1 MTAILNKLFSG
12 KKRELDMT
20 EGSISGNLLKFAL
33 PLLVGNLF
41 QQLYN
46 MVDTWVIGQTG
57 ENGAYAAVG
66 SVGPIINILIG
77 FFSGLAT
84 GAGVIISQH
93 FGAKN
98 REGVRKAV
106 HTSMVMT
113 LVMGVAFTIIG
124 VTMAPLMLK
133 LMLRDTTS
141 STIYPFAKS
150 YLTIYFSGVIGLML
164 YNMGAGILRAVGD
177 SQRPL
182 FFLIVSAVT
191 NTILDLVFVLGFN
204 WGAAGVAWATII
216 AQWLSAILTMTVLIK
231 SDSWVRLSL
240 KELRCDLEMLKRI
253 IAIGIPS
260 ALQMAL
266 TAFANVFVQSYIG
279 NVNGD
284 QATNLGGWT
293 TYSKVDMFIFLPV
306 QSLSMAATT
315 FVGQN
320 LGMGNVKRA
329 KTGAHLAWL
338 MSTLTSLVIIIGV
351 EIFAKP
357 LAAVFNSD
365 PGVVAAAEELLH
377 LFTPFYLFCSVN
389 QIFSAALRGAGNTR
403 APMII
408 MLSAFIGV
416 RQIYLYV
423 VSTFV
428 SNNLIPVGFGY
439 PVGWMVCA
447 AVMFIY
453 YRCFNFEKANVA
465 AKIVRNVEKSEENS
479 AVLTGND
486 E

>member
-1 MTAILNKLFSG
+1 M
-12 KKRELDMT
+12 
-20 EGSISGNLLKFAL
+20 
-33 PLLVGNLF
+33 
-41 QQLYN
+41 
-46 MVDTWVIGQTG
+46 GQ
-57 ENGAYAAVG
+57 
-66 SVGPIINILIG
+66 
-77 FFSGLAT
+77 
-84 GAGVIISQH
+84 
-93 FGAKN
+93 
-98 REGVRKAV
+98 
-106 HTSMVMT
+106 
-113 LVMGVAFTIIG
+113 
-124 VTMAPLMLK
+124 
-133 LMLRDTTS
+133 
-141 STIYPFAKS
+141 
-150 YLTIYFSGVIGLML
+150 
-164 YNMGAGILRAVGD
+164 
-177 SQRPL
+177 
-182 FFLIVSAVT
+182 
-191 NTILDLVFVLGFN
+191 
-204 WGAAGVAWATII
+204 
-216 AQWLSAILTMTVLIK
+216 AQP
-231 SDSWVRLSL
+231 
-240 KELRCDLEMLKRI
+240 E
-253 IAIGIPS
+253 GIPS
-260 ALQMAL
+260 ALQLAL

-423 VSTFV
+423 MSTFI
-428 SNNLIPVGFGY
+428 SNELLPVGFGY
-439 PVGWMVCA
+439 PVGWMTCA
-447 AVMFIY
+447 ATMLIY
-453 YRCFNFEKANVA
+453 YLRFDFSKVKVA
-465 AKIVRNVEKSEENS
+465 ARSVRINESDGDRPEELQLS
-479 AVLTGND
+479 D
-486 E
+486 K

>member
-1 MTAILNKLFSG
+1 MASIAKSLFSG

-20 EGSISGNLLKFAL
+20 TGSIAGNLLKFAL

-57 ENGAYAAVG
+57 DTGAYAAVG

-84 GAGVIISQH
+84 GAGVIISQN

-98 REGVRKAV
+98 REGVKKAV
-106 HTSMVMT
+106 HTSMAMT
-113 LVMGVAFTIIG
+113 LVMGVLFTIIG
-124 VTMAPLMLK
+124 VTMTPLMLK
-133 LMLRDTTS
+133 LMLRDTAS
-141 STIYPFAKS
+141 NIYPFAKQ

-164 YNMGAGILRAVGD
+164 YNMGSGILRAVGD

-182 FFLIVSAVT
+182 IFLIVSAVT
-191 NTILDLVFVLGFN
+191 NIVLDLVFVMGFD

-216 AQWLSAILTMTVLIK
+216 AQWLSAILTMAVLIK
-231 SDSWVRLSL
+231 NDSWVKFSVKDMRF
-240 KELRCDLEMLKRI
+240 DPEMLRNI
-253 IAIGIPS
+253 VRIGIPS

-320 LGMGNVKRA
+320 LGLGNVKRA
-329 KTGAHLAWL
+329 KDGTHLAWL
-338 MSTLTSLVIIIGV
+338 MSTLTSILIIVTV

-357 LAAVFNSD
+357 LAAIFNPD
-365 PGVVAAAEELLH
+365 PGVVAEAVMLLH
-377 LFTPFYLFCSVN
+377 MITPFYVFCSVN

-408 MLSAFIGV
+408 MLLSFIGV
-416 RQIYLYV
+416 RQIYLFV
-423 VSTFV
+423 MSTFI
-428 SNNLIPVGFGY
+428 SNELLPVGFGY

-447 AVMFIY
+447 ITMLIY
-453 YRCFNFEKANVA
+453 YSRFKFEN
-465 AKIVRNVEKSEENS
+465 AKIAVSKSKD
-479 AVLTGND
+479 A
-486 E
+486 

>member
-1 MTAILNKLFSG
+1 MTQ
-12 KKRELDMT
+12 
-20 EGSISGNLLKFAL
+20 GSISSNLLKFAL

-57 ENGAYAAVG
+57 ETGAYAAVG

-84 GAGVIISQH
+84 GAGVIISQR
-93 FGAKN
+93 FGAKD
-98 REGVRKAV
+98 RDGVRKAV

-124 VTMAPLMLK
+124 VTCAPFMLK
-133 LMLRDTTS
+133 LMLRDTTAS
-141 STIYPFAKS
+141 DIYPFAKS

-182 FFLIVSAVT
+182 LFLIVSAVT
-191 NTILDLVFVLGFN
+191 NTVLDLVFVMGFD

-216 AQWLSAILTMTVLIK
+216 AQWLSAILTMIVLIK
-231 SDSWVRLSL
+231 SDSWVKLNVREL
-240 KELRCDLEMLKRI
+240 KCDMDMLKRI
-253 IAIGIPS
+253 VSIGIPS

-279 NVNGD
+279 GVNGD

-306 QSLSMAATT
+306 QSLAMAATT

-320 LGMGNVKRA
+320 LGSGNVKRA
-329 KTGAHLAWL
+329 KKGTHLAWL
-338 MSTLTSLVIIIGV
+338 MSTLTSLAIIIGV
-351 EIFAKP
+351 EIFAKQ
-357 LAAVFNSD
+357 LSAVFNPD
-365 PGVVAAAEELLH
+365 PGVVAAAEELLR
-377 LFTPFYLFCSVN
+377 LFSPFYLFCSVN
-389 QIFSAALRGAGNTR
+389 QIYSAALRGAGNSR

-416 RQIYLYV
+416 RQIYLYI

-428 SNNLIPVGFGY
+428 SNELIPVGFGY

-447 AVMFIY
+447 VVMFTY
-453 YRCFNFEKANVA
+453 YRCFDFEKANVA
-465 AKIVRNVEKSEENS
+465 AKYVRSNKTESENVEE
-479 AVLTGND
+479 VLEAD

>member
-1 MTAILNKLFSG
+1 
-12 KKRELDMT
+12 MT
-20 EGSISGNLLKFAL
+20 EGGIAGNLLKFAL

-57 ENGAYAAVG
+57 DTGAYAAVG

-93 FGAKN
+93 FGAKD
-98 REGVRKAV
+98 RDGVRKAV

-113 LVMGVAFTIIG
+113 LVLGVLFTIIG
-124 VTMAPLMLK
+124 VAGTPLMLK
-133 LMLRDTTS
+133 LMLRDTS
-141 STIYPFAKS
+141 SNIYPFAKS
-150 YLTIYFSGVIGLML
+150 YLTIYFSGVVGLML

-182 FFLIVSAVT
+182 IFLIVSAVT
-191 NTILDLVFVLGFN
+191 NTVLDLLFVMVFDL
-204 WGAAGVAWATII
+204 GAAGVAWATII
-216 AQWLSAILTMTVLIK
+216 AQWLSAILTVVVLLK
-231 SDSWVRLSL
+231 SDSWVKVEIREL
-240 KELRCDLEMLKRI
+240 KFDKPMLKRI
-253 IAIGIPS
+253 ISIGIPS

-284 QATNLGGWT
+284 QATNLGAWT

-320 LGMGNVKRA
+320 LGIGNVKRA
-329 KTGAHLAWL
+329 KKGALLAWF
-338 MSTLTSLVIIIGV
+338 MSSGASLLIIVLV
-351 EIFAKP
+351 EIFARP
-357 LAAVFNSD
+357 LAAVFNPD
-365 PGVVAAAEELLH
+365 PAVVENAQMLLH
-377 LFTPFYLFCSVN
+377 IITPFYICCSVN
-389 QIFSAALRGAGNTR
+389 QVFSAALRGAGNSH

-408 MLSAFIGV
+408 MLSCFIGV

-423 VSTFV
+423 MSTFI
-428 SNNLIPVGFGY
+428 SNELLHVGFGY
-439 PVGWMVCA
+439 PVGWMACA
-447 AVMFIY
+447 IITIIY
-453 YRCFNFEKANVA
+453 YTHFDFSKSNARVKVA
-465 AKIVRNVEKSEENS
+465 K
-479 AVLTGND
+479 
-486 E
+486 

>member
-1 MTAILNKLFSG
+1 MTGVLNKLFSG

-20 EGSISGNLLKFAL
+20 EGSIMSNLLKFAL

-57 ENGAYAAVG
+57 DTGAYAAVG

-93 FGAKN
+93 FGAKD
-98 REGVRKAV
+98 REGVEKAV
-106 HTSMVMT
+106 HTSIFMT
-113 LVMGVAFTIIG
+113 LILGVAFTIIG
-124 VTMAPLMLK
+124 VTCTPLMLK

-141 STIYPFAKS
+141 DIYPFARS
-150 YLTIYFSGVIGLML
+150 YLTIYFSGVMGLMI

-182 FFLIVSAVT
+182 IFLIVSAVT
-191 NTILDLVFVLGFN
+191 NTVLDLVFVFLFDL
-204 WGAAGVAWATII
+204 GAAGVAWATII
-216 AQWLSAILTMTVLIK
+216 AQWISAVLTVFVLVK
-231 SDSWVRLSL
+231 NDSWVKLKL
-240 KELRCDLEMLKRI
+240 KELKCDRTMLGRI

-320 LGMGNVKRA
+320 LGIGDVKRA
-329 KTGAHLAWL
+329 KKGAFTAWL
-338 MSTLTSLVIIIGV
+338 MSSCTSALIIILV

-357 LAAVFNSD
+357 LASIFNSD
-365 PGVVAAAEELLH
+365 PGVVAEAETLLH
-377 LFTPFYLFCSVN
+377 FITPFYICCSVN
-389 QIFSAALRGAGNTR
+389 QVFSAALRGAGNTR

-408 MLSAFIGV
+408 MLSSFIGV

-423 VSTFV
+423 MSTFI
-428 SNNLIPVGFGY
+428 SNELLPVGFGY

-447 AVMFIY
+447 AATVIY
-453 YRCFNFEKANVA
+453 YRHFDFGKAKVS
-465 AKIVRNVEKSEENS
+465 AKYAKKVVE
-479 AVLTGND
+479 
-486 E
+486 

>member
-1 MTAILNKLFSG
+1 MTAVHKLLLSG

-20 EGSISGNLLKFAL
+20 QGSIIGNLMKFAL

-93 FGAKN
+93 FGAKD
-98 REGVRKAV
+98 RDGVRRAV
-106 HTSMVMT
+106 HTSMAMT
-113 LVMGVAFTIIG
+113 LVMGVLFTIIG

-133 LMLRDTTS
+133 LMLRDTS
-141 STIYPFAKS
+141 SEIFPFAKQ
-150 YLTIYFSGVIGLML
+150 YLTIYFSGVMGLML

-191 NTILDLVFVLGFN
+191 NTLLDLLFVLAFD

-216 AQWLSAILTMTVLIK
+216 AQWLSALLTLFVLIR
-231 SDSWVRLSL
+231 SDSWVQL
-240 KELRCDLEMLKRI
+240 KPRELRCDREMLKRI

-279 NVNGD
+279 SVNGD
-284 QATNLGGWT
+284 QAVNLGGWT
-293 TYSKVDMFIFLPV
+293 TYSKVDAFIFLPV
-306 QSLSMAATT
+306 QSLAMATT
-315 FVGQN
+315 AFVGQN
-320 LGMGNVKRA
+320 LGIGDVKRA
-329 KTGAHLAWL
+329 KTGTLIAWA
-338 MSTLTSLVIIIGV
+338 MSTLTSLLIIITV
-351 EIFAKP
+351 MIFARP
-357 LAAVFNSD
+357 LASLFNPND
-365 PGVVAAAEELLH
+365 GVVDAAVRLLH
-377 LFTPFYLFCSVN
+377 LLTPFYICCSVN
-389 QIFSAALRGAGNTR
+389 QILSASLRGAGNTR

-408 MLSAFIGV
+408 MLSTFIGV

-423 VSTFV
+423 MSTFI
-428 SNNLIPVGFGY
+428 SNELLPVGFGY
-439 PVGWMVCA
+439 PVGWMTCA
-447 AVMFIY
+447 AAMLIY
-453 YRCFNFEKANVA
+453 YLRFDFSKVKVA
-465 AKIVRNVEKSEENS
+465 ARNIRINESGADRSEDS
-479 AVLTGND
+479 QLSD
-486 E
+486 K

>member
-1 MTAILNKLFSG
+1 MT
-12 KKRELDMT
+12 T
-20 EGSISGNLLKFAL
+20 GSIAGNLLKFAL

-57 ENGAYAAVG
+57 ETGAYAAVG

-84 GAGVIISQH
+84 GAGVIISQN

-98 REGVRKAV
+98 SEGVRKAV
-106 HTSMVMT
+106 HTAMVMT
-113 LVMGVAFTIIG
+113 LVMGVVFTIVG

-133 LMLRDTTS
+133 LMLRDTS
-141 STIYPFAKS
+141 SDIYPFARQ

-182 FFLIVSAVT
+182 LFLIVSAVT
-191 NTILDLVFVLGFN
+191 NTVLDLVFVMAFD

-216 AQWLSAILTMTVLIK
+216 AQWLSAALTMFVLIR
-231 SDSWVRLSL
+231 SDSWVKLSMREL
-240 KELRCDLEMLKRI
+240 KCDFDMLGKI

-320 LGMGNVKRA
+320 LGLGNIKRA
-329 KTGAHLAWL
+329 KEGTRLAWL
-338 MSTLTSLVIIIGV
+338 MSTLTSLAIIISV
-351 EIFAKP
+351 EIFARP
-357 LAAVFNSD
+357 LAAVFNPD
-365 PGVVAAAEELLH
+365 PGVVAEAVSLLH
-377 LFTPFYLFCSVN
+377 LITPFYLFCSVN
-389 QIFSAALRGAGNTR
+389 QIFSASLRGAGNTR

-423 VSTFV
+423 MSTFI
-428 SNNLIPVGFGY
+428 SNELLPVGFGY

-447 AVMFIY
+447 CAMFIY
-453 YRCFNFEKANVA
+453 YKRFDFSK
-465 AKIVRNVEKSEENS
+465 AKIAVKNVKNVEKIEDES
-479 AVLTGND
+479 AILPESD

>member
-1 MTAILNKLFSG
+1 MAAITKSLFSG

-20 EGSISGNLLKFAL
+20 TGSIAGNLLKFAL

-57 ENGAYAAVG
+57 DTGAYAAVG

-84 GAGVIISQH
+84 GAGVIISQN
-93 FGAKN
+93 FGAKD
-98 REGVRKAV
+98 RDGVKKAV
-106 HTSMVMT
+106 HTSMAMT
-113 LVMGVAFTIIG
+113 LVMGVLFTIIG
-124 VTMAPLMLK
+124 MTMTPLMLK

-141 STIYPFAKS
+141 NIYPFAKQ

-164 YNMGAGILRAVGD
+164 YNMGSGILRAVGD

-182 FFLIVSAVT
+182 IFLIVSAVT
-191 NTILDLVFVLGFN
+191 NIVLDLVFVMVFD

-216 AQWLSAILTMTVLIK
+216 AQWLSAILTMAVLIK
-231 SDSWVRLSL
+231 SDSWVKLEIKQMRF
-240 KELRCDLEMLKRI
+240 DPEMLKNI
-253 IAIGIPS
+253 IRIGIPS

-320 LGMGNVKRA
+320 LGLGNVKRA
-329 KTGAHLAWL
+329 KDGARLAWL
-338 MSTLTSLVIIIGV
+338 MSTLTSVVIIIAV
-351 EIFAKP
+351 ELFARP
-357 LAAVFNSD
+357 LAAVFNPD
-365 PGVVAAAEELLH
+365 PGVVGEAVMLLH
-377 LFTPFYLFCSVN
+377 MITPFYVFCSVN

-408 MLSAFIGV
+408 MLSTFIGV
-416 RQIYLYV
+416 RQIYL
-423 VSTFV
+423 FV
-428 SNNLIPVGFGY
+428 MSSFISNELLPVGFGY

-447 AVMFIY
+447 ITMFIY
-453 YRCFNFEKANVA
+453 YKHFDFSKAKVA
-465 AKIVRNVEKSEENS
+465 VKRS
-479 AVLTGND
+479 
-486 E
+486 